1 MVSVKDYGALGDGK
15 ADDFAAIQAA
25 LQSGDDTVLIP
36 AGEYH
41 VYSTLTVGSNMHI
54 IADKC
59 ARIVMKSKKRRARG
73 EFLLS
78 NSDPLF
84 GNENITIEGGIW
96 DGCNTDPAHK
106 KPDLFDKNGY
116 SGAVINLV
124 GVSGLKLSGMVVS
137 NSVTYYIRMSKIE
150 NFIIEDIDFV
160 SDNFGVNQDGLHFGG
175 GVRRGRVKNIRAL
188 TAGQTNDDMIA
199 LNADDSVER
208 VENLDIQRDAIEDI
222 SFENIYAENCY
233 TIVRLLSITAPIR
246 RISFKNISCGFRCYA
261 INADGARYCKTPL
274 FKEEDKPDGVGEISD
289 ISFDGF
295 TCRPITDC
303 LPDFNGAK
311 GNCDTA
317 ISLESRMKNV
327 TIRGFR
333 YICDRPENYPA
344 LTVKNLSECKL
355 NIDKKHYTVV
365 GKDDVLR
372 VNSFEELKIN

>member
-150 NFIIEDIDFV
+150 NFVIEDIDFV
-160 SDNFGVNQDGLHFGG
+160 SDNFC
-175 GVRRGRVKNIRAL
+175 
-188 TAGQTNDDMIA
+188 
-199 LNADDSVER
+199 E
-208 VENLDIQRDAIEDI
+208 
-222 SFENIYAENCY
+222 
-233 TIVRLLSITAPIR
+233 
-246 RISFKNISCGFRCYA
+246 
-261 INADGARYCKTPL
+261 
-274 FKEEDKPDGVGEISD
+274 
-289 ISFDGF
+289 
-295 TCRPITDC
+295 
-303 LPDFNGAK
+303 
-311 GNCDTA
+311 
-317 ISLESRMKNV
+317 
-327 TIRGFR
+327 
-333 YICDRPENYPA
+333 
-344 LTVKNLSECKL
+344 
-355 NIDKKHYTVV
+355 
-365 GKDDVLR
+365 
-372 VNSFEELKIN
+372 